1 VVNKETL
8 KEWEFAAYLVVLT
21 IAVLLLFVIAI
32 ITVGWMITH
41 WQVALITAVMTVL
54 VTFIGGK

>member
-1 VVNKETL
+1 MNKETL
-8 KEWEFAAYLVVLT
+8 KEWEFAAYLAVLT